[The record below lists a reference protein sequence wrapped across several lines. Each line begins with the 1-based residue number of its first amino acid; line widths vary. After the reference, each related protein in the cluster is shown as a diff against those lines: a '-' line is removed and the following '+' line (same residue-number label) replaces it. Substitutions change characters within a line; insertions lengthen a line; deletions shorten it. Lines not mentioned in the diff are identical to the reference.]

1 MYNDAV
7 RRSHLLWITLLGVL
21 SLGFEWGGRVARLE
35 AELASGDSARRRDVV
50 RLLAAHPLDAV
61 RAPLLR
67 ALGDADATVRLEAAD
82 VAGRLQLRESI
93 PILVEWI
100 DDPDVALRESAARAL
115 GRLGDAGQRG
125 PLVRALGDPDARVRR
140 AAVGAVAALG
150 GAESVMPLLG
160 RLDDDDPQV
169 RLDAAAALGT
179 LGDARATVPLV
190 GRARDNAPEVRAAVY
205 AALGALGD
213 VRGLAPLAQGLRD
226 EQEDARLAAIAALGK
241 LDTDA
246 AVDALVERLEG
257 EAPRARR
264 ALVAALG
271 ARSAAGE
278 EGLRALA
285 ATIDALA
292 DPDAA
297 GMAGEA
303 LLAQSRRGGPDVH
316 RHVVVALAAGLDR
329 GLGPGAIAQLLVRL
343 ADEGPIDAAVPALTR
358 AVDAL
363 RAVARRLAPGAQA
376 REPLRGPETPLLR
389 ALARAGGEGVLVR
402 LLEALD
408 DDDASRQETAITA
421 LTLYFQHAPPD
432 GRAADPLLAALGRVP
447 RALRPDVVALL
458 GRVGARRAAP
468 ALVPLLA
475 NDAPALRLAAA
486 RALGALGDADG
497 SARLAALL
505 DDRDARVRFEAA
517 VALGASADPAV
528 IAALAT
534 RLTAQAPADRHAL
547 ALALGGMLASH
558 RGAARPA
565 AERASAVEALLRAA
579 RSDDA
584 RLDARALDALSV
596 AADAAALPGLVALAD
611 DADVGRRG
619 AALRALAA
627 FDDPRA
633 VAALRAHADDAAP
646 QVALAALAALGEHGE
661 REDVERLFDT
671 AARARWPLSAG
682 AAFALARLAR
692 RDALADVPRAA
703 ERLCALFASRDLY
716 VRANAATALAALGA
730 TRCVQPAIAPHA
742 LLGPAHG
749 EALRLAAA
757 HWTRASLATS
767 PASTPEAAAALDAC
781 ATRDPSPDV
790 ARACMAGALPPLDDV
805 ADVVAYATA
814 GRTSRPG
821 ALVALR
827 FADGSTLLGHLDA
840 NSRIRLARAPRGPCA
855 LEDPLAIPLEPPL
868 SPR

>member
-1 MYNDAV
+1 M
-7 RRSHLLWITLLGVL
+7 RRSHVLWLALLGAL

-35 AELASGDSARRRDVV
+35 AELASGDPARRRDVV

-67 ALGDADATVRLEAAD
+67 ALGDPDATVRLEAAD
-82 VAGRLQLRESI
+82 VAGRLQLPEST

-100 DDPDVALRESAARAL
+100 DDPDVALREAATRAL
-115 GRLGDAGQRG
+115 GRLGDAEQRG

-150 GAESVMPLLG
+150 GAESVVPLLG

-169 RLDAAAALGT
+169 RVDAATALGA

-213 VRGLAPLAQGLRD
+213 ARSLAPLAQGLRD
-226 EQEDARLAAIAALGK
+226 EQEDARLAAIAALGR

-246 AVDALVERLEG
+246 AVDALDERLEG
-257 EAPRARR
+257 EAPRVRR
-264 ALVAALG
+264 AIVAALG
-271 ARSAAGE
+271 ARSAASEAGS
-278 EGLRALA
+278 RALT
-285 ATIDALA
+285 ATVDALA
-292 DPDAA
+292 DPDTS
-297 GMAGEA
+297 GIAGEA
-303 LLAQSRRGGPDVH
+303 LLAQSRRGNADVH
-316 RHVVVALAAGLDR
+316 RRVVTALADGLDR
-329 GLGPGAIAQLLVRL
+329 GRSPSAIAQWLERL
-343 ADEGPIDAAVPALTR
+343 ADEGPLDAAIPALTR
-358 AVDAL
+358 ALDAL
-363 RAVARRLAPGAQA
+363 RAVAERLAPGMQA
-376 REPLRGPETPLLR
+376 REPFRGAEAPLLR

-402 LLEALD
+402 LLETLASNDALH
-408 DDDASRQETAITA
+408 QETAVAA
-421 LTLYFQHAPPD
+421 LTLFFQHAPPD
-432 GRAADPLLAALGRVP
+432 GRAADPLLDALGRVP

-475 NDAPALRLAAA
+475 SDTPALRLAAA
-486 RALGALGDADG
+486 RALGTLGDADG
-497 SARLAALL
+497 AARLAALL

-528 IAALAT
+528 IAALAA

-558 RGAARPA
+558 RRTARPA
-565 AERASAVEALLRAA
+565 AERTSALEALLRAA
-579 RSDDA
+579 QSDDD
-584 RLDARALDALSV
+584 RLDARALDALAV
-596 AADAAALPGLVALAD
+596 AADAAALPALVALAD
-611 DADVGRRG
+611 DAGLQRRG
-619 AALRALAA
+619 AVLRALAA
-627 FDDPRA
+627 FDDSRA
-633 VAALRAHADDAAP
+633 VAALRVHADDAAP
-646 QVALAALAALGEHGE
+646 QVALAALAALGEHGG
-661 REDVERLFDT
+661 RDDAERLFDT

-692 RDALADVPRAA
+692 RGILADAPRAA

-730 TRCVQPAIAPHA
+730 TRCVDPAMAPHT

-767 PASTPEAAAALDAC
+767 PASTADASAALDAC
-781 ATRDPSPDV
+781 AARDPSPDV
-790 ARACMAGALPPLDDV
+790 ARACASGALPPLDDV

-827 FADGSTLLGHLDA
+827 FADGSALLAHLDA
-840 NSRIRLARAPRGPCA
+840 NSRIRLANAPRGPFA
-855 LEDPLAIPLEPPL
+855 LEDPLAVPLEPPL